1 MVDFRN
7 LKKWHIVTSI
17 ELREFVVFKTGWH
30 KFTDSIIPSITITT
44 LDLGSKGQN
53 GCLRKGVKA
62 VAGTWGA
69 ANRPLWHY
77 PLSQTIPWLDEEQ
90 RKKTGRDTDLDF
102 PEDEV
107 CHRILIGNG
116 ITTIEKAGRDIDPL
130 TEKGCPIAA
139 FSFRCK
145 WADGVTVRLVG
156 NVEE

>member
-1 MVDFRN
+1 MSF
-7 LKKWHIVTSI
+7 LKRAGTS
-17 ELREFVVFKTGWH
+17 FTG
-30 KFTDSIIPSITITT
+30 SIIPIITTTT
-44 LDLGSKGQN
+44 LDSGSKGQN

-107 CHRILIGNG
+107 CHRILIRNG
-116 ITTIEKAGRDIDPL
+116 ITTIEKAGRDIDLL
-130 TEKGCPIAA
+130 TRKRCTIAA
-139 FSFRCK
+139 FPFQCE
-145 WADGVTVRLVG
+145 WADGGMVRLVCI
-156 NVEE
+156 VEE